1 MWRMARAATGASEAV
16 RRNLSRQHELYGEVI
31 AERVRRLVIAY
42 DLSQTQ
48 LAAVL
53 GISPTMLSQVVNGR
67 RQKIANPAVL
77 ARMTLLER
85 RARSGGNPSG
95 CAAVLAEVQ
104 ATTTPDAVGQAG
116 AADRDAV
123 VVALRTELAGADLL
137 ACAEAVRPLSPELA
151 EMLEQAAPV
160 AAGAGERRT
169 GC

>member
-1 MWRMARAATGASEAV
+1 MARAATGASEAV
-16 RRNLSRQHELYGEVI
+16 RRNLSRQQELYGEMI

-42 DLSQTQ
+42 DLSQTH

-53 GISPTMLSQVVNGR
+53 GISPAMLSQVVNGR

-85 RARSGGNPSG
+85 RARSGADPTR

-116 AADRDAV
+116 AANRDAV
-123 VVALRTELAGADLL
+123 VAALCTELAGADLL
-137 ACAEAVRPLSPELA
+137 ACAEAVRPLSPELS
-151 EMLEQAAPV
+151 EMLEQAAVVP
-160 AAGAGERRT
+160 AEAGERRA

>member
-1 MWRMARAATGASEAV
+1 MWQVVRAATDASEAV
-16 RRNLSRQHELYGEVI
+16 RRNLFRQHELYGEVI

-85 RARSGGNPSG
+85 RARSGGDPSW

-151 EMLEQAAPV
+151 EMLEQASPV
-160 AAGAGERRT
+160 LAEAGERRT